1 STKMAKWQIITQNS
15 GITDAMRINI
25 LNALRISID
34 THGSLK
40 TFEICKDVKNWLDE
54 SYGKYWCVIIGNYGE
69 CSSDFTYFGG
79 KRLRIN
85 EVDLKW
91 RIDIFQQTSS

>member
-1 STKMAKWQIITQNS
+1 MAKWQIITQNS

-34 THGSLK
+34 THGSSK
-40 TFEICKDVKNWLDE
+40 VFEISEDVKNWLDE

-69 CSSDFTYFGG
+69 WSGYYHYFGG

-91 RIDIFQQTSS
+91 RIDIFEQAS